1 MRQKIVA
8 LLALMLLG
16 ISSQKMSAQNIDFNK
31 SPEDF
36 FGSYVHKKDTAFS
49 NQVYIWDTFG
59 KRFSLHANVFEWAIT
74 VPNIGVEFD
83 LDETKMNNR
92 SILLFGKYNPNTKH
106 DIKPRFVF
114 NLGAVRAEFRKYWRT
129 GKVSYNYY
137 HSDYELLHIV
147 KPDTLFREV
156 TTVNEFG
163 QEEYH
168 WEPYF
173 SPKDSL
179 KIGTYNGD
187 SYRHM
192 MYNRYH
198 NIRRL
203 ISGRTINNARNWRA
217 YYAGAFLG
225 YDRYSYCWGKHGEQG
240 HILAVGATAGWSI
253 PLIASS
259 YPHEGGLDLDLGVN
273 VGLPF
278 AKWEGYKYVDK
289 DVADYGIEGTR
300 DPYYQAVASKSSS
313 KWKVN
318 PKYILQDIHI
328 SLVYRFRS
336 IGKKV
341 SLDIVDEYEEKE
353 IQKFRD
359 RANSLEEAINR
370 SLQESLNRMDSLAIV
385 DKNRADSAEWAD
397 YNTKRRLEA
406 MLEMDPDT
414 TQFHGRDSVDYI
426 RLILGRDTT
435 EYRKIKEAQVR
446 EARQL
451 AKAYEDSVESVR
463 LAFQKDSARTAK
475 LYEDSIA
482 IIRRAFTRDSLRAV
496 KDSLRREKA
505 KTDSIEKAMF
515 EEEQAR
521 IRAEEEAI
529 RAEQEAQRAEAKRAR
544 EEAKNA
550 MRKER
555 MAIKAEQ
562 DRAKREIEEEER
574 RIRELEE
581 AERRKLDPS
590 KKTSLEK
597 KAEKMANRILERS
610 QKTTEKLEKQKA
622 EESEEA
628 KKSSEEK
635 SKEAEETKK
644 DAEESKSEE

>member
-1 MRQKIVA
+1 MRHKIVV
-8 LLALMLLG
+8 LLSLMFWG
-16 ISSQKMSAQNIDFNK
+16 IISQEAFAQTIDFNK

-49 NQVYIWDTFG
+49 DQVYIWDTFG
-59 KRFSLHANVFEWAIT
+59 KRFSLHANMFDWAIT

-114 NLGAVRAEFRKYWRT
+114 NVGAVRLEFRKYWRT
-129 GKVSYNYY
+129 GKMSYNYY
-137 HSDYELLHIV
+137 HEDYELLHIV

-156 TTVNEFG
+156 KTVNEDG

-173 SPKDSL
+173 SAKDSL

-198 NIRRL
+198 NIRRI

-253 PLIASS
+253 PLIASQ
-259 YPHEGGLDLDLGVN
+259 YPHEGGLDLDLGIN

-278 AKWEGYKYVDK
+278 AKWQGYKYVGK
-289 DVADYGIEGTR
+289 DVPDYGIEGTR
-300 DPYYQAVASKSSS
+300 DPYYQAVADKSSE
-313 KWKVN
+313 KWKLN
-318 PKYILQDIHI
+318 PKYILQDVHV

-359 RANSLEEAINR
+359 RANSLEDAINR
-370 SLQESLNRMDSLAIV
+370 SVQASLERQDSLAV
-385 DKNRADSAEWAD
+385 VEKQRADSAEWAD

-406 MLEMDPDT
+406 MLELDPDT

-426 RLILGRDTT
+426 RLILGQDTT
-435 EYRKIKEAQVR
+435 EYRRIKELQVKEAKQRAQIVQDSLETER
-446 EARQL
+446 
-451 AKAYEDSVESVR
+451 KA
-463 LAFQKDSARTAK
+463 FMKDSARTAK
-475 LYEDSIA
+475 LYADSMA
-482 IIRRAFTRDSLRAV
+482 IIQRAITRDSLRAV
-496 KDSLRREKA
+496 KDSIRREKA
-505 KTDSIEKAMF
+505 IADSIAEALRL
-515 EEEQAR
+515 EEQAR
-521 IRAEEEAI
+521 IQAERDAIEA
-529 RAEQEAQRAEAKRAR
+529 EKEAQRAAAEKAR
-544 EEAKNA
+544 EEAKIA
-550 MRKER
+550 QRKEK

-562 DRAKREIEEEER
+562 ERVKQQIEEEKR
-574 RIRELEE
+574 RIKEAEE
-581 AERRKLDPS
+581 AERRKLNQG
-590 KKTSLEK
+590 KKTAEEK
-597 KAEKMANRILERS
+597 KAEKIANRILEREGR
-610 QKTTEKLEKQKA
+610 KAEKLEK
-622 EESEEA
+622 
-628 KKSSEEK
+628 EK
-635 SKEAEETKK
+635 SNE
-644 DAEESKSEE
+644 

>member
-1 MRQKIVA
+1 MRHKIIG
-8 LLALMLLG
+8 LLTLILFGLA
-16 ISSQKMSAQNIDFNK
+16 SEKVSAQSVDFNK

-59 KRFSLHANVFEWAIT
+59 KRFSLHANTFEWALT

-92 SILLFGKYNPNTKH
+92 SVLLFGKYNPNTKH

-114 NLGAVRAEFRKYWRT
+114 NIGAVRAEFRKYWRT

-179 KIGTYNGD
+179 KIGKYNGD

-198 NIRRL
+198 NIRRI

-240 HILAVGATAGWSI
+240 HILAVGATGGWSI
-253 PLIASS
+253 PLMASS
-259 YPHEGGLDLDLGVN
+259 YPREGGLDLDLGVN

-278 AKWEGYKYVDK
+278 AKWDGYKYVGK
-289 DVADYGIEGTR
+289 DVPDYGIEGTR
-300 DPYYQAVASKSSS
+300 DPYYQRVADKSSD
-313 KWKVN
+313 KWKLN
-318 PKYILQDIHI
+318 PKYILQDVHI

-353 IQKFRD
+353 IQKFKD
-359 RANSLEEAINR
+359 RANGLEEAINR
-370 SLQESLNRMDSLAIV
+370 SLQESLNRMDSLAV
-385 DKNRADSAEWAD
+385 VEKNRADSAEWAD
-397 YNTKRRLEA
+397 YNIKRRLEA

-426 RLILGRDTT
+426 RLILGKDTT
-435 EYRKIKEAQVR
+435 EYRKIKEAQVK
-446 EARQL
+446 EARQIE
-451 AKAYEDSVESVR
+451 KAYTDSVESVR
-463 LAFQKDSARTAK
+463 RAFVKDSTRTAK
-475 LYEDSIA
+475 LIADSLA
-482 IIRRAFTRDSLRAV
+482 IIQRAITRDSLRAV

-505 KTDSIEKAMF
+505 IADSIEKAILA
-515 EEEQAR
+515 EEQAR
-521 IRAEEEAI
+521 IQAEKEAI
-529 RAEQEAQRAEAKRAR
+529 QAEQEAQRAEAKRAR

-562 DRAKREIEEEER
+562 DRARREIEEEER
-574 RIRELEE
+574 RIREMEE
-581 AERRKLDPS
+581 AERRKLDLG

-610 QKTTEKLEKQKA
+610 NKTTEKLEKKKA
-622 EESEEA
+622 KDAE
-628 KKSSEEK
+628 KSSEETK
-635 SKEAEETKK
+635 S
-644 DAEESKSEE
+644 EESKSEE

>member
-1 MRQKIVA
+1 M
-8 LLALMLLG
+8 
-16 ISSQKMSAQNIDFNK
+16 
-31 SPEDF
+31 
-36 FGSYVHKKDTAFS
+36 
-49 NQVYIWDTFG
+49 
-59 KRFSLHANVFEWAIT
+59 
-74 VPNIGVEFD
+74 PNIGVEFD

-92 SILLFGKYNPNTKH
+92 SVLLFGKYNPNTKH
-106 DIKPRFVF
+106 DILPRFVF
-114 NLGAVRAEFRKYWRT
+114 NIGAVRAEFRKYWRT

-137 HSDYELLHIV
+137 HSDYQLLHIV
-147 KPDTLFREV
+147 KPDTLYREV
-156 TTVNEFG
+156 KTVNEFG

-187 SYRHM
+187 SFRHM

-198 NIRRL
+198 NIRRI

-217 YYAGAFLG
+217 YYAGAFFG

-240 HILAVGATAGWSI
+240 HILAVGGTGGWSI
-253 PLIASS
+253 PLMASS

-273 VGLPF
+273 IGLPF
-278 AKWEGYKYVDK
+278 VKWEGYKYVGK
-289 DVADYGIEGTR
+289 DVPDYGIEGTR
-300 DPYYQAVASKSSS
+300 DPYYQAVADKSSD
-313 KWKVN
+313 KWKLN
-318 PKYILQDIHI
+318 PKYILQDVHI

-353 IQKFRD
+353 IQKFKD

-370 SLQESLNRMDSLAIV
+370 SLQESLNRMDSLAV
-385 DKNRADSAEWAD
+385 VEKNRADSAEWAD
-397 YNTKRRLEA
+397 YNIKRRLEA

-426 RLILGRDTT
+426 RLILGKDTT
-435 EYRKIKEAQVR
+435 EYRKVKEAQVK
-446 EARQL
+446 EARQI

-463 LAFQKDSARTAK
+463 RAFVKDSTRTAK
-475 LYEDSIA
+475 LYADSIA
-482 IIRRAFTRDSLRAV
+482 IIQRAITRDSLRAV

-505 KTDSIEKAMF
+505 IADSIEKAMIA
-515 EEEQAR
+515 EEQAR
-521 IRAEEEAI
+521 IQAEKEAI
-529 RAEQEAQRAEAKRAR
+529 QAEQEAQRAEAKRAR

-555 MAIKAEQ
+555 MAIRAEQ
-562 DRAKREIEEEER
+562 DRAKREIQEEER

-581 AERRKLDPS
+581 AERRKLEPG
-590 KKTSLEK
+590 KKTGVEK
-597 KAEKMANRILERS
+597 KAEKLANRILERS
-610 QKTTEKLEKQKA
+610 NKNNEKLEKMKA
-622 EESEEA
+622 KEEEA
-628 KKSSEEK
+628 KGTS
-635 SKEAEETKK
+635 
-644 DAEESKSEE
+644 EESKSQE